1 MKTNKNVK
9 DKTVSYATQIRHQYL
24 LNGLAWILAGT
35 FQLIPLKIFTALSC
49 ICLLA
54 AMYLK
59 TVDWRKSKETA
70 DEMAESNMNK
80 AMAKTFYIGEMILL
94 LFSIIVGNVM
104 IEFMEMDLDI
114 NRYISPGIFVF
125 VGLMDFLV
133 GLFFKQEEEE

>member
-1 MKTNKNVK
+1 MKTNLNGK

-24 LNGLAWILAGT
+24 FNGLAWILAGT

-59 TVDWRKSKETA
+59 TVDWRKPKETA

-80 AMAKTFYIGEMILL
+80 AMAKTFYIG
-94 LFSIIVGNVM
+94 
-104 IEFMEMDLDI
+104 
-114 NRYISPGIFVF
+114 
-125 VGLMDFLV
+125 
-133 GLFFKQEEEE
+133 